1 MEWKRKGKNT
11 NYNYEIQEGVILTE
25 QLMWKWF
32 RKYFSFL
39 LAIYFL
45 FSIAQETPKIAY
57 AAQSL
62 PTAQFDFSGKLG
74 DILRTLM
81 AQYKKNIA
89 FGTDVD
95 SIPIALQIEAS
106 GFEDIIVM
114 IEIAANVEVTK
125 IKDDSYIVRTLAEAQ
140 RERDFANS
148 ESDRAAQ
155 AEKIAREM
163 ESEKKRTFEETVE
176 RLGSTV
182 VQMFDVKFIAVD
194 DIEKAFDA
202 VFGDDFRNFV
212 RVKALSNDS
221 NRNYSTILVSAPSQY
236 IIDKVAALLK
246 TIDREKPMIEIEAL
260 FIEVSLNNQ
269 DGLGF
274 DWSIFP
280 ETVKYSEIPSALETA
295 MGDLYTAT
303 QPGRFARSSPLSV
316 SAQLRQLAGSG
327 KGKVLSNTKLRT
339 MSGRKSYFTS
349 ETQEPIMSLNGE
361 SEVRVEYKNV
371 GISLESL
378 ATVLDDNSIY
388 MKVIPRSST
397 ITGEKTLRDS
407 TAPQISERRVE
418 AEIIL
423 NPNETMVIS
432 GLMYERDSVTKARV
446 PILSSIPLIGGLFKS
461 NERKTERFQIFIY
474 LRPRL
479 IDTKA
484 GADYDLDAGQE
495 IAELWEHYSKQG
507 ADKTFRK
514 PGESINKN
522 GNIKETPK
530 TTNQNAP
537 DTTANSDRTQI
548 RQRRY
553 TGEDVQS
560 RFRDMSR
567 YYEIPE
573 SY

>member
-1 MEWKRKGKNT
+1 MWKRSK
-11 NYNYEIQEGVILTE
+11 E
-25 QLMWKWF
+25 
-32 RKYFSFL
+32 
-39 LAIYFL
+39 YFL
-45 FSIAQETPKIAY
+45 YLFVFFISFSIVQGVPKIAY
-57 AAQSL
+57 AGQSL
-62 PTAQFDFSGKLG
+62 QTTQFDYSGKLG

-95 SIPIALQIEAS
+95 SIPIALQIETS
-106 GFEDIIVM
+106 GFEDVIYM

-148 ESDRAAQ
+148 ERDRTAQ

-163 ESEKKRTFEETVE
+163 ESEKKRTFDETVE
-176 RLGSTV
+176 RLGNTV
-182 VQMFDVKFIAVD
+182 VKIFDVKFIAVE

-202 VFGDDFRNFV
+202 VFGDDYRNFV

-221 NRNYSTILVSAPSQY
+221 NRNYSTILVSAPSQN
-236 IIDKVAALLK
+236 IIDKVSALLK
-246 TIDREKPMIEIEAL
+246 TIDQEKPMIEIEAL
-260 FIEVSLNNQ
+260 FIEVSLNDQ

-280 ETVKYSEIPSALETA
+280 ESVQYTEIPSALETA

-303 QPGRFARSSPLSV
+303 QPGRFARSSALSV

-397 ITGEKTLRDS
+397 ITGEKTLKDS

-423 NPNETMVIS
+423 NPDETMVIS

-446 PILSSIPLIGGLFKS
+446 PILSSIPLLGGLFKS
-461 NERKTERFQIFIY
+461 KERKTERFQIFIY

-484 GADYDLDAGQE
+484 GAVYDLDAGQE
-495 IAELWEHYSKQG
+495 ISEIWEHYSKQSP
-507 ADKTFRK
+507 DKTFRK
-514 PGESINKN
+514 PGESIKN
-522 GNIKETPK
+522 EGNIKEIPK
-530 TTNQNAP
+530 TAGKRTP
-537 DTTANSDRTQI
+537 EDLANTDRSQI

-553 TGEDVQS
+553 TDQEVQS
-560 RFRDMSR
+560 KLRDMAR

-573 SY
+573 SD